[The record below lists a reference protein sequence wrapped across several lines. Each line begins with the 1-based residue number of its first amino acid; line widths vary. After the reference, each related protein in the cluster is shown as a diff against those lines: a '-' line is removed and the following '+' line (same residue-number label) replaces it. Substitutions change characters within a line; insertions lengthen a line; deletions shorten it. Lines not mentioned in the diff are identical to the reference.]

1 MIKVLQFDN
10 EIELSVND
18 LMAYYLTYVNDY
30 LTLDRFSED
39 MGVNPKELQEIIN
52 IGKKLYN
59 SQSDRIDFNGVKAIQ
74 Y

>member
-1 MIKVLQFDN
+1 MIKVIQFDN

-39 MGVNPKELQEIIN
+39 MGINPKELQEIIN
-52 IGKKLYN
+52 LGK
-59 SQSDRIDFNGVKAIQ
+59 SFITHKAIE
-74 Y
+74 

>member
-10 EIELSVND
+10 EIELNAND
-18 LMAYYLTYVNDY
+18 LMGYYLTYVNDY

-39 MGVNPKELQEIIN
+39 MGINSKDLQEIIN

-59 SQSDRIDFNGVKAIQ
+59 SQSDRIDFNGIKAIQ

>member
-10 EIELSVND
+10 EIELNAND
-18 LMAYYLTYVNDY
+18 LMAYYVTYVNDY

-39 MGVNPKELQEIIN
+39 MGIGPKELQEIIN

-59 SQSDRIDFNGVKAIQ
+59 SQSDRIDFHGVKAIQ

>member
-1 MIKVLQFDN
+1 MIKVIQFDN

-30 LTLDRFSED
+30 LTLDRFSQD
-39 MGVNPKELQEIIN
+39 MGIDSKELQEIIN

-59 SQSDRIDFNGVKAIQ
+59 SQSDRIDFHRIKAIE

>member
-10 EIELSVND
+10 EIELNDND

-39 MGVNPKELQEIIN
+39 MGINSKELQEIIN

>member
-10 EIELSVND
+10 EIDLSAND

-30 LTLDRFSED
+30 LTLDRFSQD
-39 MGVNPKELQEIIN
+39 MGIDPKELQEIIN
-52 IGKKLYN
+52 LGKKLYN
-59 SQSDRIDFNGVKAIQ
+59 AQSERVDFHGVKAIE

>member
-10 EIELSVND
+10 EIELTAND
-18 LMAYYLTYVNDY
+18 LMGYYLTYVNDY
-30 LTLDRFSED
+30 LTLDRFSQD
-39 MGVNPKELQEIIN
+39 VGIDPKELQEIIN

-59 SQSDRIDFNGVKAIQ
+59 SQCDRIDFNGVKAIQ

>member
-39 MGVNPKELQEIIN
+39 VGINPKELQEIIN

>member
-10 EIELSVND
+10 EIELNAND
-18 LMAYYLTYVNDY
+18 VMAYYLTYVNDY
-30 LTLDRFSED
+30 LTLDRFSQD
-39 MGVNPKELQEIIN
+39 MGIDQKELQEIIN

-59 SQSDRIDFNGVKAIQ
+59 SQNGRIDFHGVKAIQ